1 MCSDLQPVK
10 SRTRRK
16 LLASSLG
23 SAAYINGHLWSGSCT
38 CPGQPALP
46 GPRSGCRLLTN
57 EIALSTPLTSAKPK
71 RSISPVLIVLFVVS
85 YGLMVLLITEQGR
98 TIMNQRVM
106 IQQLLG
112 DSAELTHLKV
122 QLQQRVQAQPQ
133 SKSQGNKQI
142 PSIQVPP
149 QAQSKNNSQARPMQ
163 EHPPKPASDAQ
174 DARRR
179 VFSI

>member
-1 MCSDLQPVK
+1 
-10 SRTRRK
+10 
-16 LLASSLG
+16 
-23 SAAYINGHLWSGSCT
+23 
-38 CPGQPALP
+38 
-46 GPRSGCRLLTN
+46 
-57 EIALSTPLTSAKPK
+57 
-71 RSISPVLIVLFVVS
+71 
-85 YGLMVLLITEQGR
+85 MVLLITEQGR

-122 QLQQRVQAQPQ
+122 QLQQRVQGQPQ
-133 SKSQGNKQI
+133 SKSQANKQI

-149 QAQSKNNSQARPMQ
+149 QAQSKNNNQARPMQ